1 MVPLAELHMPED
13 FTDPKHFM
21 ALAGR
26 HLGRVQ
32 EAWSEPD
39 WSDLSTYGLYCL
51 EALVRAAQ
59 LHLGRTPSNKHW
71 EKAKEAEHLHS
82 DHNLPDIGELMR
94 QLNTAR
100 KVHAYGDAEFEDD
113 TLDAHDV
120 AALVEEYFEA
130 VRKLIG
136 GA

>member
-1 MVPLAELHMPED
+1 MGRDAKLSAQLGIGALTSRFKRLDGIFPLAELRLPDD

-26 HLGRVQ
+26 HLERVQ

-59 LHLGRTPSNKHW
+59 LHLGRTPSN
-71 EKAKEAEHLHS
+71 S
-82 DHNLPDIGELMR
+82 IGKR
-94 QLNTAR
+94 PKRRSAFTRTTTCPTSGN
-100 KVHAYGDAEFEDD
+100 
-113 TLDAHDV
+113 
-120 AALVEEYFEA
+120 
-130 VRKLIG
+130 
-136 GA
+136 